1 MDCIVHGV
9 AISQTRLSNFH
20 FTFMYI
26 WPLNF
31 AEHENHLGCLVK
43 KVDSLSIVPRGGCP
57 TGLWAIFNKL
67 LLSLREAALHN
78 IQIRN
83 TNNSLDQFAI
93 FLHYFIQTFHPQE
106 YFPRLSYKQ
115 SHSHDT
121 EISVVLS
128 FPGRKCNKTSEQYSL
143 HASTLS
149 TIHYFFIFYFV
160 IETFDWERVV

>member
-9 AISQTRLSNFH
+9 AMSRTWLSDFH

-31 AEHENHLGCLVK
+31 AEHESHLGCLVK

-93 FLHYFIQTFHPQE
+93 FLHYFIQIFQPQE

-121 EISVVLS
+121 EISVVL
-128 FPGRKCNKTSEQYSL
+128 YSVL
-143 HASTLS
+143 FLARN
-149 TIHYFFIFYFV
+149 V
-160 IETFDWERVV
+160 IKLQSSILIMPP